1 MFIYHNSIRKYTL
14 AMLETFN
21 GLKVEYTKAG
31 EIKQRNVPIKY
42 ANREKINLLNETEQ
56 NNLLSGNYNFLP
68 RSSLS
73 LVGIIR
79 NLERQTNKFVKIAT
93 TDFGEFIFNAT
104 SFDFNFELN
113 IMCRGMNE
121 ASMIVEQIASRF
133 NPNYTLLINEI
144 PNQAKPTSV
153 PVQLLEIGIE
163 PEEYEEMSTNICI
176 VSASF
181 YIKGNFY
188 QPVEI
193 KEKIKHF
200 DIFLNM
206 WYHSVENDYNRAK
219 KYEFD
224 VEDGIPSLSSTIDLV
239 DSEGQFGN
247 IEPQI
252 LDIIG
257 PDTISTD
264 TEVEFVCQWNDADNK
279 VEELYFDWGI
289 HGTATL
295 DEVDDKVKVIAT
307 SQEIIELSCIITD
320 VHNNTSNLFTKQITV
335 V

>member
-21 GLKVEYTKAG
+21 GLKVEFTKDG

-56 NNLLSGNYNFLP
+56 NNLLNGNYNFLP

-104 SFDFNFELN
+104 SFDFNFDLN

-133 NPNYTLLINEI
+133 NPNYTVLINEI

-153 PVQLLEIGIE
+153 PVQLLEISIE

-176 VSASF
+176 VRASF

-206 WYHSVENDYNRAK
+206 WHHSVENDYNRAK

-224 VEDGIPSLSSTIDLV
+224 VEDGIPSLSDTIDLV
-239 DSEGQFGN
+239 DSEGQFGK
-247 IEPQI
+247 IEPKI

-257 PDTISTD
+257 PDSISTD

-279 VEELYFDWGI
+279 VTELYFDWGI

-295 DEVDDKVKVIAT
+295 DEFDDKVKVIAT